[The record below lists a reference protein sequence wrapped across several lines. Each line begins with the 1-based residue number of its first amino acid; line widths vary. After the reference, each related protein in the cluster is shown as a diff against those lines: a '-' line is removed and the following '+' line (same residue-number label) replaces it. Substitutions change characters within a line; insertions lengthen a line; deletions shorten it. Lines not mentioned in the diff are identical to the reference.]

1 MGLNKKNKEVEENI
15 KFIDLFA
22 GIGGFRLA
30 FESIGFKCVFSAELD
45 KHACE
50 VYQANYGENP
60 YCDITQLDENMLP
73 DFDLLCAGF
82 PCQAFS
88 ISGKQKGF
96 YDDTRGTLFFDICRI
111 LKAKK
116 PKAFILENVQNLA
129 THDKGNTLR
138 VMLDNLHQLGY
149 TVNFEVLNAK
159 EFDSPQ
165 NRERVI
171 MVGNREGIS
180 FDFSLIE
187 RKTFKAMKYYL
198 DQEGEFEYL
207 NPEEYT
213 ILPKELW
220 KKQPKSGLIFVG
232 YRNKKI
238 RTTGVRP
245 GTEHL
250 SRVHKQPNRIYSSEG
265 SHPTIAS
272 QETSGRY
279 WIYHEGRV
287 RKLTQNECYRFM
299 GYSCKF
305 KKVGLKSKLYERI
318 GNSVCVN
325 MIKAIAIQIKNQIF
339 NKENIIM
346 KELTPTQYLEN
357 IYNKAQ
363 SLVGIEPTDM
373 TQDQYQWIKAVVDK
387 EQNLKGVYTV
397 LVSSLTYKVLHNA
410 QDVRYHKVEL
420 SNGYSGRS
428 FDTKY
433 VTPFLKSK
441 KFFGAMKESGWLT
454 RSLEQVHPFI
464 LDFPGR
470 INNQAVKSSFLNIM
484 NDIEENSASA
494 EDYLTN
500 IFRLSI
506 IEKAKKT
513 VTIVNPIDSEC
524 SVNIEQI
531 MKFLEEHFYY
541 GYSSRG
547 ASILP
552 VIAFYSIYECIIDE
566 IGRYK
571 DKKLDKLASHT
582 SCDRS
587 SKATGDIVVRDKI
600 TNEIYEAVEIK
611 FDIAPNT
618 IMINDAYEKFKTE
631 KVQRYYVL
639 STAHADDEETFRMN
653 EEIIRIREEHGCQVI
668 VNGIFPSL
676 KYYLRLL
683 ESTDK
688 FMNKY
693 VKNLQE
699 NTELDYE
706 HKIAWNRILEK

>member
-1 MGLNKKNKEVEENI
+1 MTKQLDRKV

-30 FESIGFKCVFSAELD
+30 FERVGYKCVFSSEID

-50 VYQANYGENP
+50 MYEENYGENP
-60 YCDITQLDENMLP
+60 YCDITQLDANTIP

-111 LKAKK
+111 LKEKQ
-116 PKAFILENVQNLA
+116 PTAFILENVQNLE
-129 THDKGNTLR
+129 THDGGNTLR

-149 TVNFEVLNAK
+149 AVNFQVLNAR

-171 MVGNREGIS
+171 MVGNKKGIH

-187 RKTFKAMKYYL
+187 RKSPKPMKEYL
-198 DQEGEFEYL
+198 DKEGDFEYL
-207 NPEEYT
+207 EPSEYT
-213 ILPKELW
+213 ILPKELQ
-220 KKQPKSGLIFVG
+220 KQQPKSGLIFVG

-238 RTTGVRP
+238 RTNGVRP

-279 WIYHEGRV
+279 FIYHEGRV
-287 RKLTQNECYRFM
+287 RKLTQDECFRFM
-299 GYSCKF
+299 GYPCDF

-325 MIKAIAIQIKNQIF
+325 MIEAIAIQVNNQIF
-339 NKENIIM
+339 NREENNM
-346 KELTPTQYLEN
+346 TLTPSQYLEN

-363 SLVGIEPTDM
+363 ALVESDPSDVTA
-373 TQDQYQWIKAVVDK
+373 QQFNWIKTVVDK
-387 EQNLKGVYTV
+387 EENLKGVYTV
-397 LVSSLTYKVLHNA
+397 LVSSLTYKALNNN

-420 SNGYSGRS
+420 PNGYSGRS
-428 FDTKY
+428 FDTKV

-454 RSLEQVHPFI
+454 RSLEQLHAFT

-470 INNQAVKSSFLNIM
+470 INNAAVKSAFLNIL
-484 NDIEENSASA
+484 NDVEENGANA

-513 VTIVNPIDSEC
+513 VTLVNPVEAEASL
-524 SVNIEQI
+524 NIEQI
-531 MKFLEEHFYY
+531 INYLERHFYY
-541 GYSSRG
+541 GYSTRG

-552 VIAFYSIYECIIDE
+552 VVAFYSMYECIIDE

-571 DKKLDKLASHT
+571 NKKLDKLASHT

-587 SKATGDIVVRDKI
+587 SKATGDIVIREKN

-611 FDIAPNT
+611 FDITPDV

-631 KVQRYYVL
+631 HIQRYYVL
-639 STAHADDEETFRMN
+639 STAHADDEETLKIN

-683 ESTDK
+683 ENTDK
-688 FMNKY
+688 FMTRY
-693 VKNLQE
+693 VYNLQE
-699 NTELDYE
+699 NPELDFE
-706 HKIAWNRILEK
+706 HKIAWNRILENN